1 MDENN
6 KAVDSGTNPVQG
18 RLLMSLNIEQLTVG
32 PLQENCWL
40 LSELSSLEAVLV
52 DPGDE
57 PERILEAVRK
67 TGCSLKAVWLTHA
80 HVDHVGAVA
89 PIVRA
94 MDVPVYLHPAD
105 RFFYDGAPTMGRLYG
120 MDIETLPAETVDLS
134 EGMRV
139 NVGAFHFEVIHLPGH
154 APGHVAFVNDGLC
167 ISGDVLFAGSIGR
180 TDLPL
185 SDPRAMHA
193 SLQRMAALPR
203 QTRVLTG
210 HGPETS
216 VERELAGN
224 PFLRGIARPVGA

>member
-1 MDENN
+1 MPI
-6 KAVDSGTNPVQG
+6 S
-18 RLLMSLNIEQLTVG
+18 IEQLTVG

-40 LSELSSLEAVLV
+40 LSDVSTRQAVLV

-57 PERILEAVRK
+57 PERILDAVRK
-67 TGCSLKAVWLTHA
+67 TGCNLEAIWLTHA

-94 MDVPVYLHPAD
+94 MHVPVFLHPDD
-105 RFFYDGAPTMGRLYG
+105 RFFYDGAPEMGRLYG
-120 MDIETLPAETVDLS
+120 MDIEPLPAPTVNLA
-134 EGMRV
+134 EGV
-139 NVGAFHFEVIHLPGH
+139 KISLGALEFEVIHLPGH
-154 APGHVAFVNDGLC
+154 APGHVAFLTDGLC

-193 SLQRMAALPR
+193 SLQRMAALPA

-216 VERELAGN
+216 VARELLTN